1 MLELYQR
8 VALTQ
13 DFPQYRLQA
22 GDVAT
27 LVDYAPAPA
36 HSPNN
41 PGYILEIFNAIGESL
56 DVVTVPAS
64 AVEPLRA
71 DEMPRVRPLLH
82 TV

>member
-8 VALTQ
+8 VVLTQ
-13 DFPQYRLQA
+13 DFPQYHLQA

-36 HSPNN
+36 QTPDN
-41 PGYILEIFNAIGESL
+41 PGYVLEIFNAIGDSL
-56 DVVTVPAS
+56 DVVIVPLS

-71 DEMPRVRPLLH
+71 DEMLTVRSLTPV
-82 TV
+82 T